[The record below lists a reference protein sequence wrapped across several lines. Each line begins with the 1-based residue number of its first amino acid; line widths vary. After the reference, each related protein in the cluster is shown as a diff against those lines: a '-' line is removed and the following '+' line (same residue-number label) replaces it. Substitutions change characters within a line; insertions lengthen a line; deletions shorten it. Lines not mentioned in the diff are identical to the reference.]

1 MPIGKDGKR
10 YAPSVSV
17 CVADSTP
24 VAWFVATT
32 LALGTTAPVASVI
45 VPFSDAVD
53 CASAA
58 GVKRVKSM
66 TNNRKKEKSLRAC
79 IDPFK
84 STAIIMF
91 LQVEILSQALIKFCE
106 PILGVDLGP
115 NHREAAR
122 FPGDCSQLIGAAM
135 PLSCFRNLNAR
146 IVLSTLST
154 EKQAF
159 Q

>member
-10 YAPSVSV
+10 YAPAVSV

-32 LALGTTAPVASVI
+32 LTLGTAAPEESVI

-58 GVKRVKSM
+58 GVKHVKR
-66 TNNRKKEKSLRAC
+66 TTDIRRNEKTLRAC
-79 IDPFK
+79 IDPLK

-91 LQVEILSQALIKFCE
+91 LQVEIPSQALVKFGE
-106 PILGVDLGP
+106 PILG
-115 NHREAAR
+115 R
-122 FPGDCSQLIGAAM
+122 
-135 PLSCFRNLNAR
+135 
-146 IVLSTLST
+146 
-154 EKQAF
+154 
-159 Q
+159 